1 MTSLQKATITAA
13 SGVLLGV
20 VGATLLQAQT
30 PKAGPGYVIAEF
42 NVRDQD
48 AFRDYGQ
55 RVPATLSQ
63 YGGRF
68 LVRGGKVESLKGDE
82 PKAPVVVLAFES
94 VEQARKWGSSPEY
107 GALVPLRDKAADARI
122 FIVEGLA
129 PSP

>member
-1 MTSLQKATITAA
+1 MTLIHKAMITAA

-20 VGATLLQAQT
+20 FGATLLQAQT
-30 PKAGPGYVIAEF
+30 KAGPGYVVAEF
-42 NVRDQD
+42 NVKDQD

-55 RVPATLSQ
+55 RVPATLGQ

-68 LVRGGKVESLKGDE
+68 LVRGGKIQSLKGDE
-82 PKAPVVVLAFES
+82 PKAPVVVLAFDS
-94 VEQARKWGSSPEY
+94 IEQAREWASSPEY
-107 GALVPLRDKAADARI
+107 SALVPLRDKAADVRI